1 MKKTILA
8 HVLAIGLTS
17 LAGNAKAAVTSVQSQ
32 IIAITTIDNPL
43 AGGGTY
49 VTGIDGSNIVGYY
62 TTVNQYQQL
71 TGNHGFIYNG
81 STFTTIDNPFSRW
94 TYPTGITEAN
104 IVGYY
109 TSEDESQQV
118 TGNQGFIAS
127 LATVPEPTTYALFGI
142 GAIGMLMVLRRKKT
156 A

>member
-1 MKKTILA
+1 MKSFVLRLNGCGTTTNRMQIYSCMKKTILA

-81 STFTTIDNPFSRW
+81 STFTTIDNPER
-94 TYPTGITEAN
+94 TR
-104 IVGYY
+104 
-109 TSEDESQQV
+109 D
-118 TGNQGFIAS
+118 
-127 LATVPEPTTYALFGI
+127 LEP
-142 GAIGMLMVLRRKKT
+142 V
-156 A
+156 

>member
-81 STFTTIDNPFSRW
+81 STFTTIDNPLAGGG
-94 TYPTGITEAN
+94 TYVTGIDGSN

-109 TSEDESQQV
+109 TTVNQYQQL
-118 TGNQGFIAS
+118 TGNHGFIYNGS
-127 LATVPEPTTYALFGI
+127 TFTTIDNPERTRDLEP
-142 GAIGMLMVLRRKKT
+142 V
-156 A
+156 